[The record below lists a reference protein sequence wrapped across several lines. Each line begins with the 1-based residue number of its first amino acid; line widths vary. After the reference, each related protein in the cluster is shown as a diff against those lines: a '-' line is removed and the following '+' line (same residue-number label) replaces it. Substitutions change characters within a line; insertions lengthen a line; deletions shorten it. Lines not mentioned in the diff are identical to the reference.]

1 MRIHTITLLGIDKP
15 IFPSWMTR
23 SPILPINPPTQI
35 IFITLIICFI
45 ISSRSDMIFDNQH
58 SFFQCLLI
66 TKKLLHLASMPSRLP
81 LKAFQD
87 TSIFM
92 QDSFSFSYWPPQ
104 FFCIIA
110 MSAQIVFFFFN
121 IETLNFV
128 KIIKKSSN
136 NNEKSDDA
144 PKS

>member
-1 MRIHTITLLGIDKP
+1 
-15 IFPSWMTR
+15 
-23 SPILPINPPTQI
+23 
-35 IFITLIICFI
+35 
-45 ISSRSDMIFDNQH
+45 
-58 SFFQCLLI
+58 
-66 TKKLLHLASMPSRLP
+66 
-81 LKAFQD
+81 
-87 TSIFM
+87 M

-110 MSAQIVFFFFN
+110 MSAQIVFFFFFN

-128 KIIKKSSN
+128 KISKKSSY